1 MRLSYD
7 EFIARAMEV
16 QKLDSG
22 LGAQFRQ
29 LYVERG
35 TLQQLVRMILDMR
48 SDLKEALVNT
58 RLLSEENIRLA
69 LGIQG
74 QVSGID
80 IILDLILTQMNAEEN
95 DDEV

>member
-1 MRLSYD
+1 
-7 EFIARAMEV
+7 
-16 QKLDSG
+16 
-22 LGAQFRQ
+22 
-29 LYVERG
+29 
-35 TLQQLVRMILDMR
+35 MILDMR

-58 RLLSEENIRLA
+58 RLLTEENIRLA

-80 IILDLILTQMNAEEN
+80 VILDLILTQMNAEEN